1 MPDYRKDF
9 FDFSPVIYLDC
20 AYQGPFP
27 RVTAARIQQAIELKC
42 HPERL
47 EAPEFFSLP
56 ERVRGQLARLVG
68 ADTSE
73 VALTNSATQGIGIVA
88 AGWGLSAGDGVVI
101 ASTNF
106 PSNLFTWLHL
116 RRLGVTVSVL
126 NPAAGYVSA
135 EEVARTLT
143 PRTRILAL
151 DWVDYAT
158 GAQIDLRA
166 LGTLVHNLGGIF
178 VVDGTQGVGALD
190 LAVHE
195 LPVDVVVAAAYK
207 WLLGPYGTGFAYI
220 RQGVLDRLQLQVPNW
235 LTVAGSENFDA
246 LPKDRFSLPNAAR
259 VFDAPETPNFLNL
272 YGLEASLEFIERVGV
287 QIVREHCVRLLDRLA
302 EGLRG
307 MGYKLSAAAQPE
319 RSSTILGFSASSP
332 ELTERLHRR
341 LRAENIAVSLRQGII
356 RVSPY
361 LYNSEADIDRL
372 LSLVSASGWRHSEP

>member
-9 FDFSPVIYLDC
+9 FDFAPVIYLDC

-27 RVTAARIQQAIELKC
+27 RVTAARIQQAVELKC

-47 EAPEFFSLP
+47 EAPEYFDLP
-56 ERVRGQLARLVG
+56 ERVRARLSRIVG

-73 VALTNSATQGIGIVA
+73 VALTNSATQGIGMVA
-88 AGWGLSAGDGVVI
+88 AGWDLSPGDDVVI

-135 EEVARTLT
+135 EDVARTLT

-151 DWVDYAT
+151 DWVGYTT
-158 GAQIDLRA
+158 GARIDLGA
-166 LGTLVHNLGGIF
+166 LGNLIHSLGGIF
-178 VVDGTQGVGALD
+178 VVDGTQGVGALE
-190 LAVHE
+190 LAVHD
-195 LPVDVVVAAAYK
+195 LPVDVVAAAAYK

-220 RQGVLDRLQLQVPNW
+220 KKEVLDRLQLHVLNW
-235 LTVAGSENFDA
+235 LTLEGSDNFDA
-246 LPKDRFSLPNAAR
+246 LPKDRFSLPNSAKM
-259 VFDAPETPNFLNL
+259 FDVPETPNFLNL

-287 QIVREHCVRLLDRLA
+287 KTVREHCVRLLDRLA

-307 MGYKLSAAAQPE
+307 LGYELSAAAQPE
-319 RSSTILGFSASSP
+319 HGSTILGFSAGSP
-332 ELTERLHRR
+332 ELTERLHRQ
-341 LRAENIAVSLRQGII
+341 LRAENMAVSLRQGVI
-356 RVSPY
+356 RVSPH

-372 LSLVSASGWRHSEP
+372 LSLVSASGRRHNE